1 MNRLFSRLKGDTLRA
16 KILRS
21 SFLTIGGFGFSQ
33 IIRLA
38 SNLLLT
44 RLLYPEAFGMMALIT
59 VFLMGLAMFSDVGT
73 TPAILQSKRG
83 DDPDFL
89 NTAWTIQVIR
99 GICLW
104 VVACL
109 ITYPISLIYNE
120 PQLREFLPVAA
131 LSLVIAGFDPT
142 KMDTANRHLM
152 LGRVTV
158 LDMISQLS
166 GVLFAIIAAWLTGSL
181 WSLVL
186 SGVFGAF
193 VQLVINTRFLPGAN
207 NRFHWEKE
215 AAQELINF
223 GKWIFLSTI
232 AGFLFQQGDKL
243 LIGKYLI
250 LYEFGIYNIGFFL
263 ASFPLMLGMM
273 VTTKILI
280 PIYRTTPPSES
291 VANFMKLRRMR
302 TLVTGA
308 LLLMVGTFGAL
319 GTWLVD
325 LMYDPRYA
333 MAGPIVVL
341 IAVMQIPHIVL
352 LTYDQAAL
360 AMGDSKRFFILAA
373 VRAAVTLGS
382 LFVGLEMAGLLGGI
396 LARGISVVVF
406 YPVVVWLAR
415 KSGAW
420 DKLHDAAYFAMGALI
435 AWGVIVMHWD
445 DIMMLANLG
454 S

>member
-1 MNRLFSRLKGDTLRA
+1 MSALFGRLKGDTLRA
-16 KILRS
+16 KIWRS
-21 SFLTIGGFGFSQ
+21 SFLSVGGFGFSQ

-99 GICLW
+99 GVCLW
-104 VVACL
+104 VVACIL
-109 ITYPISLIYNE
+109 AFPMAHIYNE
-120 PQLREFLPVAA
+120 PQLLEFLPVAA
-131 LSLVIAGFDPT
+131 LSLIIAGFDPT

-152 LGRVTV
+152 LGRVTL
-158 LDMISQLS
+158 LDMITQLS
-166 GVLFAIIAAWLTGSL
+166 GVLFAIVAAWLTGSL

-186 SGVFGAF
+186 SGLVGAT
-193 VQLVINTRFLPGAN
+193 VQLYINTRFLPGPN

-232 AGFLFQQGDKL
+232 AGFLFTQGDKL

-273 VTTKILI
+273 VTSKILI
-280 PIYRTTPPSES
+280 PIYRTKPPSES
-291 VANFMKLRRMR
+291 RQNFLKLRKMR
-302 TLVTGA
+302 SLVTVA
-308 LLLMVGTFGAL
+308 LLLMIGTFGAL

-333 MAGPIVVL
+333 AAGPIVVL
-341 IAVMQIPHIVL
+341 IAVMQIPHIVV

-360 AMGDSKRFFILAA
+360 AMGDSKRFFVLAA
-373 VRAAVTLGS
+373 SRAAITLAS
-382 LFVGLEMAGLLGGI
+382 LYIGLEMAGLLGGI
-396 LARGISVVVF
+396 LARGVSVLLF

-420 DKLHDAAYFAMGALI
+420 DSRHDLTYFIFG
-435 AWGVIVMHWD
+435 GVIAAGVIWMHWS
-445 DIMMLANLG
+445 DILELSKLG
-454 S
+454 M

>member
-1 MNRLFSRLKGDTLRA
+1 MSALFGLLKGDTLRA
-16 KILRS
+16 KIWRS
-21 SFLTIGGFGFSQ
+21 SFLSVGGFGFSQ
-33 IIRLA
+33 VIRLA

-99 GICLW
+99 GVCLW
-104 VVACL
+104 VVACIL
-109 ITYPISLIYNE
+109 AFPMAHIYNE
-120 PQLREFLPVAA
+120 PQLLEFLPVAA
-131 LSLVIAGFDPT
+131 LSLIIAGFDPT

-152 LGRVTV
+152 LGRVTL
-158 LDMISQLS
+158 LDMITQLS
-166 GVLFAIIAAWLTGSL
+166 GVLFAIVAAWLTGSL

-186 SGVFGAF
+186 SGLVGAT
-193 VQLVINTRFLPGAN
+193 VQLYINTRFLPGPN

-232 AGFLFQQGDKL
+232 AGFLFTQGDKL

-273 VTTKILI
+273 VTSKILI
-280 PIYRTTPPSES
+280 PIYRTKPPSES
-291 VANFMKLRRMR
+291 RENFLKLRKMR
-302 TLVTGA
+302 SLVTVA
-308 LLLMVGTFGAL
+308 LLLMIGTFGAL

-333 MAGPIVVL
+333 AAGPIVVL
-341 IAVMQIPHIVL
+341 IAVMQIPHIVV

-360 AMGDSKRFFILAA
+360 AMGDSKRFFVLAA
-373 VRAAVTLGS
+373 SRAAITILS
-382 LFVGLEMAGLLGGI
+382 LYVGLEMAGLLGGI
-396 LARGISVVVF
+396 LARGVSVLLF
-406 YPVVVWLAR
+406 YPIVVWLAR

-420 DKLHDAAYFAMGALI
+420 DSRHDMTYFIVG
-435 AWGVIVMHWD
+435 GVIAAGVIWLHWS
-445 DIMMLANLG
+445 DIMELSKLG
-454 S
+454 M

>member
-1 MNRLFSRLKGDTLRA
+1 MSPLFARLQGDTLRA
-16 KILRS
+16 KIWRS
-21 SFLTIGGFGFSQ
+21 SFLSVGGFGFSQ

-59 VFLMGLAMFSDVGT
+59 VFLMGLAMFSDTGT

-83 DDPDFL
+83 DDPNFL

-99 GICLW
+99 GFCLW
-104 VVACL
+104 IIACIL
-109 ITYPISLIYNE
+109 AWPMAAIYNE
-120 PQLREFLPVAA
+120 PQLLEFLPVAA

-152 LGRVTV
+152 LGRVTI
-158 LDMISQLS
+158 LDMITQLS
-166 GVLFAIIAAWLTGSL
+166 GVLFAIVAAWLTGSL

-186 SGVFGAF
+186 SGLVGAI
-193 VQLVINTRFLPGAN
+193 VQLYINTRFLPGPN

-215 AAQELINF
+215 AASELINF

-232 AGFLFQQGDKL
+232 AGFLFTQGDKL
-243 LIGKYLI
+243 IIGKYLI

-273 VTTKILI
+273 VTSKILI
-280 PIYRTTPPSES
+280 PIYRTKPPSES
-291 VANFMKLRRMR
+291 RENFLKLRKMR
-302 TLVTGA
+302 TFVTAA
-308 LLLMVGTFGAL
+308 LLLMIGTFGAL

-325 LMYDPRYA
+325 IMYDPRYA
-333 MAGPIVVL
+333 AAGPIVVM
-341 IAVMQIPHIVL
+341 IAVMQIPHIVV

-360 AMGDSKRFFILAA
+360 AMGDSKRFFVLAA
-373 VRAAVTLGS
+373 SRAVITLLS
-382 LFVGLEMAGLLGGI
+382 LYIGLEIAGLLGGI
-396 LARGISVVVF
+396 LARGVSVLIF
-406 YPVVVWLAR
+406 YPIVIWLAR

-420 DKLHDAAYFAMGALI
+420 DSRHDMTYFVVGGIIAAS
-435 AWGVIVMHWD
+435 VIWMHWD
-445 DIMMLANLG
+445 DVIALSEMGM
-454 S
+454 